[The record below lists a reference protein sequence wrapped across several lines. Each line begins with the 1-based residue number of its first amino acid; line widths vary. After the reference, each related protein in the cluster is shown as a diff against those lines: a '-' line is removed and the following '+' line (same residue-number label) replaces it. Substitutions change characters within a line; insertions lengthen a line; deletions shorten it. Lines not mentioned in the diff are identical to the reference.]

1 MCPDEEWVGSPI
13 SSRKGHEEEGQS
25 KFLGA
30 SLFYPLPLEL
40 GSHSMAILEC
50 CLLVRILKTGS

>member
-13 SSRKGHEEEGQS
+13 GSRKGHDDEGQS

-30 SLFYPLPLEL
+30 SSFYPLLLEL
-40 GSHSMAILEC
+40 GSHSVGTFEC